1 MLIRDLTLSFASPVI
16 LLVLAFVFRRRK
28 LHREFPFFFT
38 YSLYAAAAGILRG
51 TIDPDRFVYFVLYWV
66 SEALYGVLALLVL
79 REVFHRVFTLAY
91 SNYRWFR
98 WVLPITMLILL
109 NVTLWETFYHP
120 LRHGRIP
127 RWVSGIYWFDVGVH
141 ALEGTI
147 LLLVLALTAVFPV
160 AWRQYEFSILTGFG
174 ISASVTM
181 VADLLRF
188 QFGSNYE
195 TFFRYGPPIAYIVA
209 TLIWL
214 QAFFRPPKTTRPQMD
229 LDELL
234 EVVRRSRELM
244 EKLLKALGLNRRVA
258 LPPI

>member
-1 MLIRDLTLSFASPVI
+1 MRTDDLVLALIAPVI
-16 LLVLAFVFRRRK
+16 LVILIFIFVRRG
-28 LHREFPFFFT
+28 LYREFPFFFVYIL
-38 YSLYAAAAGILRG
+38 YSPLATARAFIHRPMLHFVCYWITEAIYGIL
-51 TIDPDRFVYFVLYWV
+51 
-66 SEALYGVLALLVL
+66 ALLVMREVFRRLFALPSASFRWFRWLLSLTVLALL
-79 REVFHRVFTLAY
+79 
-91 SNYRWFR
+91 
-98 WVLPITMLILL
+98 I
-109 NVTLWETFYHP
+109 VTLWETFYHP

-147 LLLVLALTAVFPV
+147 LLLVLALTTVFPV

-195 TFFRYGPPIAYIVA
+195 TFFRYGPPIAYIAA

-258 LPPI
+258 LPPV